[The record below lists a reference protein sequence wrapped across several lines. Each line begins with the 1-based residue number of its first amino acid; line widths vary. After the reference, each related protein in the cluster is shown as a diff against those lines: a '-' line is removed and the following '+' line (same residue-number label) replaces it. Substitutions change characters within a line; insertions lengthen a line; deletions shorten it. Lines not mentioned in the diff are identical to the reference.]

1 MKKLL
6 ILLFA
11 LIMTV
16 ALALSLASCGEDN
29 VKTVTIKV
37 YNWGEYISD
46 GEIDEDGNP
55 TYDTNAEFS
64 EYFSKKLENDE
75 EFAKKIESIYGEK
88 VKIKVSYS
96 TYPTNEDMYTKIS
109 SGAASYDIIIPSDY
123 MIKRLADE
131 GLLYSFGAENI
142 ENYKYIDEAFKNASY
157 DKFNQYSVPY
167 TYGMVGIIYNYTLLD
182 SKDLDE
188 NGNIINESWNLMWNE
203 GYNGDYTGKILQFNN
218 PRDAFATA
226 MYKAGININSD
237 NPEDWKAALDLLVQQ
252 KPLVQAYVS
261 DEIFNKM
268 TSASA
273 AIAAYY
279 AGDFITMYE
288 DNEYLKFYYP
298 KEGTN
303 YFVDAMCIPEAS
315 QHKEVAME
323 YINFMLSRDA
333 AVANALAIGYASP
346 NTQVRNDPEYI
357 EAMTD
362 IHPDAIEI
370 LYGMSPEEANVNYGF
385 APDYASFTDTS
396 FFNVVTLDYV
406 SALWEELKIES
417 AVEPWIHIVSGT
429 IVLTV
434 VTIATYSVI
443 SRRIRS
449 RDYRK
454 RDKMIKKAKLAKK

>member
-1 MKKLL
+1 M
-6 ILLFA
+6 
-11 LIMTV
+11 
-16 ALALSLASCGEDN
+16 EQ
-29 VKTVTIKV
+29 
-37 YNWGEYISD
+37 
-46 GEIDEDGNP
+46 
-55 TYDTNAEFS
+55 
-64 EYFSKKLENDE
+64 
-75 EFAKKIESIYGEK
+75 IYGGK
-88 VKIKVSYS
+88 VKINVSYS
-96 TYPTNEDMYTKIS
+96 TYPTNEDMYTKLS

-131 GLLYSFGAENI
+131 GLLYNFNAENI
-142 ENYKYIDEAFKNASY
+142 ENYKYIDSSFKNPSY
-157 DKFNQYSVPY
+157 DEHNMYSVPY

-182 SKDLDE
+182 KDDLDE
-188 NGNIINESWNLMWNE
+188 NGNIKNKYWDLMWNE

-226 MYKAGININSD
+226 MYKEGINVNSD
-237 NPEDWKAALDLLVQQ
+237 NPEDWQKALDLLIQQ

-279 AGDFITMYE
+279 AGDFITMYT

-298 KEGTN
+298 EEGTN
-303 YFVDAMCIPEAS
+303 YFVDAMCIPAS
-315 QHKEVAME
+315 SEHKEVAME

-346 NTQVRNDPEYI
+346 NTLVRNDPEYI

-362 IHPDAIEI
+362 MHPDAMDI
-370 LYGMSPEEANVNYGF
+370 LYGMTPEQANANYGF
-385 APDYASFTDTS
+385 APDYASFTDTDI
-396 FFNVVTLDYV
+396 FNNVTLDFV
-406 SALWEELKIES
+406 STLWEELKTES
-417 AVEPWIHIVSGT
+417 AVEPWIHVVTGA

-434 VTIATYSVI
+434 VTIATYSI
-443 SRRIRS
+443 ITRRVRS